1 MQYLNI
7 DFSLERILGRATVE
21 PIPGLMNDEIRNRS
35 ILVTGAG
42 GSIGAEICRQLVP
55 FAPARLVLI
64 EHCEHALFEICGQLQ
79 ATGAVGNSIK
89 PFLCSVG
96 EEQRLRA
103 IIRDQAVDTV
113 YHAAAYKH
121 VAMAENNVSA
131 VIKNNVFGTLA
142 VCNAV
147 LRERV
152 AKLVVVSTD
161 KAVSPRGIMGA
172 SKWITERIVESLQ
185 ESSNNGKNPGC
196 RLMYARFGNV
206 LSSSGS
212 VFTIFVRQ
220 LLSGEPLTITDP
232 HATRYFM
239 SLREAGS
246 LVIQAGAMG
255 KGGDALVLRM
265 GRPISIL
272 DLAHRIVREINDNH
286 LPRPRNGKEVA
297 MRIVGLR
304 DGEKKHEQLFSSGPP
319 QSTGHPM
326 IVRELAKPIPWPTL
340 SAELETLRE
349 LAERASDSA
358 AKELVYDLIGTRTPI
373 AIP

>member
-1 MQYLNI
+1 
-7 DFSLERILGRATVE
+7 
-21 PIPGLMNDEIRNRS
+21 
-35 ILVTGAG
+35 
-42 GSIGAEICRQLVP
+42 
-55 FAPARLVLI
+55 
-64 EHCEHALFEICGQLQ
+64 
-79 ATGAVGNSIK
+79 
-89 PFLCSVG
+89 
-96 EEQRLRA
+96 
-103 IIRDQAVDTV
+103 
-113 YHAAAYKH
+113 
-121 VAMAENNVSA
+121 
-131 VIKNNVFGTLA
+131 
-142 VCNAV
+142 
-147 LRERV
+147 
-152 AKLVVVSTD
+152 
-161 KAVSPRGIMGA
+161 MGA

-185 ESSNNGKNPGC
+185 ESSNNGKNPSC